1 MIVID
6 GRQSGLSL
14 SNFANL
20 EEVLTKLIEE
30 EQLEDRIV
38 TDVFVNEESFSELYP
53 HQSEDIETEE
63 IQKLELKT
71 ISFHEM
77 SKEVVIELPKV
88 IRLMALSGREL
99 ASHLRANQIAEGVE
113 ILQDIVSVTRD
124 FINTISLLRSQYSGK
139 SGFSLDD
146 FGEKL
151 GDILGEINEAIEFED
166 WMLVADLI
174 EYEYLPECEGWRN
187 IVDSLADDI
196 GSFTEE

>member
-20 EEVLTKLIEE
+20 EEVLTKIVEE

-38 TDVFVNEESFSELYP
+38 TDVFINEESFSELYP
-53 HQSEDIETEE
+53 HQSEDIETGE

-71 ISFHEM
+71 VSFHEM
-77 SKEVVIELPKV
+77 SQDVVVELPKV
-88 IRLMALSGREL
+88 VRLMSLSGREL
-99 ASHLRANQIAEGVE
+99 AAHLRKNQIAEGVE
-113 ILQDIVSVTRD
+113 ILQDMVTVTRD
-124 FINTISLLRSQYSGK
+124 FIGTISLLRYKYSG
-139 SGFSLDD
+139 SSSYNLNE

-151 GDILGEINEAIEFED
+151 GDLLGEINDALEFED

-174 EYEYLPECEGWRN
+174 EYEYLPECEGWQRV
-187 IVDSLADDI
+187 IDSLADDI
-196 GSFTEE
+196 GSFKEE